1 MILKKWQSAHFA
13 KAVVRQDGPTWSIF
27 LAELQ
32 STKYARIKGN
42 YPVVGSWSKILCQG
56 GDLANLQAY
65 KVVANVV

>member
-13 KAVVRQDGPTWSIF
+13 KAVVRQNGQTWSIF

-42 YPVVGSWSKILCQG
+42 YPVVGSWSK
-56 GDLANLQAY
+56 
-65 KVVANVV
+65 